1 MLRVNSK
8 TKLQATIFL
17 VIWPTFNFGLTCIGL
32 YSLNAFTIKNVI
44 EPSLKLWLVFSLAY
58 GALKVIERYQTTL
71 LSNDTL
77 IMRLLVHIVIIIGL
91 FALVSP
97 VVDASLYADTP
108 RIIAIPLALLFT
120 QILVYV
126 AVLHIFEQ
134 QQKSFETQ
142 LVLKESQLN
151 VLRAQTNPHFLF
163 NTMNLITS
171 EIMDNPENAVEIVY
185 DLSDLLR
192 NNIAL
197 SNQSFTTVSEEFHMV
212 ELFLTLQQKR
222 FKERLDYEMDI
233 GEGTQNLKIPAL
245 LLQPAIENAIK
256 HAVAPYPKSAK
267 IQVRSFISDARLV
280 VEITDSGPNFDDQK
294 VIEHDGFRILRKT
307 LALHYPNQND
317 LSLTSTEHGGLLR
330 LSFPA
335 HAFSLEQ
342 KDAK

>member
-1 MLRVNSK
+1 M
-8 TKLQATIFL
+8 
-17 VIWPTFNFGLTCIGL
+17 
-32 YSLNAFTIKNVI
+32 
-44 EPSLKLWLVFSLAY
+44 
-58 GALKVIERYQTTL
+58 
-71 LSNDTL
+71 
-77 IMRLLVHIVIIIGL
+77 IIGL

-97 VVDASLYADTP
+97 VVDPSFYADTP
-108 RIIAIPLALLFT
+108 RVIVVPLALLFT

-142 LVLKESQLN
+142 LILKEFELN
-151 VLRAQTNPHFLF
+151 VLRAQSNPHFLF
-163 NTMNLITS
+163 NTLNLITS
-171 EIMDNPENAVEIVY
+171 EIIDNPENALEIVY

-192 NNIAL
+192 SNIAL
-197 SNQSFTTVSEEFHMV
+197 SNQAFTTVSEEFHLV

-256 HAVAPYPKSAK
+256 HAVAPYPESAK
-267 IQVRSFISDARLV
+267 IQVRSFKSGARLV

-294 VIEHDGFRILRKT
+294 VIEHEGFRILRKT
-307 LALHYPNQND
+307 LSLHYPSEND
-317 LSLTSTEHGGLLR
+317 LTLTSTEHGGLLH

-335 HAFSLEQ
+335 HAYSLEQ
-342 KDAK
+342 KSAK